1 MEDTYDE
8 QGKNQG
14 KEDKNV
20 KRRVYD
26 ALNVLLSAG
35 VIRRN
40 GKMVEWAGF
49 PGSDPQEQDMQAKD
63 EQAKEY
69 QNRISSKRRILQD
82 LADKK
87 ACLTGIME
95 RNKICTPD

>member
-1 MEDTYDE
+1 MNNTYDE
-8 QGKNQG
+8 EGRNTG

-49 PGSDPQEQDMQAKD
+49 PGSDPKQQDIAASQEQAQ
-63 EQAKEY
+63 EY
-69 QNRISSKRRILQD
+69 QNRISNKRRILQD
-82 LADKK
+82 LADK
-87 ACLTGIME
+87 
-95 RNKICTPD
+95 